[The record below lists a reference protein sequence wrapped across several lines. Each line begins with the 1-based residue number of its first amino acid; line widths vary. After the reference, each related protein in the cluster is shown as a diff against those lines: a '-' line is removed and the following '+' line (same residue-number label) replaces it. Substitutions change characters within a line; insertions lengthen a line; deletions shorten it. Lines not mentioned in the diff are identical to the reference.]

1 MAVFGVS
8 RKLFRFQASRG
19 GQGASG
25 GPSGVFACAE
35 WAVWGWFRVGVA
47 AEARGGVL
55 QAWRGV
61 QQGDFR
67 LKH

>member
-1 MAVFGVS
+1 M
-8 RKLFRFQASRG
+8 
-19 GQGASG
+19 
-25 GPSGVFACAE
+25 FACAE